1 MLTYVDHHPDGGD
14 ANDEDDSLS
23 DAPCG
28 VCVQTSHYY
37 SKKYLVVS
45 YFQSS
50 ARWACGLVFE
60 DGAYFV
66 ENIRNSEVRAICPV
80 DRSWNVSM
88 EAFHL
93 KVSNVTWVERDA
105 SKEWKSG
112 RTVNMLSKYRVTS
125 PMRQTSEMVRKDL
138 FYNSMEPWFGHP
150 RPDPH
155 ILFAACGMLCFHL
168 SMSVLLFFFESTVVV
183 GSW

>member
-14 ANDEDDSLS
+14 ANDDEDDSLS

-37 SKKYLVVS
+37 LKKKLVVS
-45 YFQSS
+45 YFQS
-50 ARWACGLVFE
+50 FE

-66 ENIRNSEVRAICPV
+66 ENIRNSEARAICPV

-112 RTVNMLSKYRVTS
+112 RAVNMLCKYRVTS

-138 FYNSMEPWFGHP
+138 FFNSMEHWFGHP

-168 SMSVLLFFFESTVVV
+168 SISVLLFFLIYCS
-183 GSW
+183 SW